1 MLMLYMPGMTSAL
14 TPIEWLIFFGWRVL
28 GIVLYGYAR
37 VKYPGI
43 SESIRAEA
51 LRELKIVNQLWL
63 KDNPPK
69 R

>member
-1 MLMLYMPGMTSAL
+1 
-14 TPIEWLIFFGWRVL
+14 L

-43 SESIRAEA
+43 SEAIMAEE